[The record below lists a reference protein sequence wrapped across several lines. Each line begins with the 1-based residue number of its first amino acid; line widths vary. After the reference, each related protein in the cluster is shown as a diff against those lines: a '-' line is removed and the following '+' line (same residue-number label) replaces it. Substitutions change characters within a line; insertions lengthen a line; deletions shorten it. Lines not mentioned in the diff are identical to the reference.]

1 MPCWMSQFRA
11 ELPRDAASW
20 EVAPLL
26 GDLNHAKV
34 LIFLHQPLLGPGLPL
49 EVGQQQLLLRAY
61 MEATHGAF
69 VCPSHLELNFAVVQ
83 ILVGARVVFLNVFD
97 DVVNQQK
104 GNLFLHK
111 DKGRKA
117 Q

>member
-1 MPCWMSQFRA
+1 
-11 ELPRDAASW
+11 
-20 EVAPLL
+20 
-26 GDLNHAKV
+26 
-34 LIFLHQPLLGPGLPL
+34 
-49 EVGQQQLLLRAY
+49 

-69 VCPSHLELNFAVVQ
+69 VCPSHLEMNFAVVQ

-97 DVVNQQK
+97 EVVNQQK